1 MEVYWVIHVKNAL
14 SLTFLDE
21 IDCLSATNE
30 LLHSVILV
38 KDVNDPPL
46 CKFKRTNFGVQ
57 QIMSGTWLTNLRCVG
72 QCFVIRNS
80 KEVDLLH
87 LEF

>member
-1 MEVYWVIHVKNAL
+1 VGLSFYLLLMGDVTLKEVFWGFQFEVYWVIHVKNTI
-14 SLTFLDE
+14 SLTVETFLDE

-46 CKFKRTNFGVQ
+46 C
-57 QIMSGTWLTNLRCVG
+57 
-72 QCFVIRNS
+72 
-80 KEVDLLH
+80 
-87 LEF
+87 